1 MGGEGGGGARA
12 GGVSAAKRPGVVY
25 LSRLPPFLKPLKVRQ
40 MLEKHGELGRVYLA
54 PEDPAINKRRKREG
68 RPTGKS
74 FTEGW
79 VEFVDKRVAKRV
91 AGELNG
97 QPMGGKRRSR
107 YYHDLWSMKYLH
119 KFKWDFL
126 TEEIRQRGKIRE
138 QRLAAEIS
146 AAKKEKEFYL
156 SRVDQ
161 ATGLEAMQE
170 RRAQREREGKGGAGE
185 RARGKADKKATQMK
199 ASQQKI
205 VRKFRQ
211 RDSKP
216 DPGAAGAKRVSE
228 GLLGLVAGKR

>member
-1 MGGEGGGGARA
+1 MGAGDGGAA
-12 GGVSAAKRPGVVY
+12 PRPGVVY
-25 LSRLPPFLKPLKVRQ
+25 LSRLPPFMKPLKVRQ
-40 MLEKHGELGRVYLA
+40 MLERHGELGRVYLA

-79 VEFVDKRVAKRV
+79 VEFADKRVAKRV

-107 YYHDLWSMKYLH
+107 YYHDLWSLKYLH

-126 TEEIRQRGKIRE
+126 TEEIRQRGKVRE
-138 QRLAAEIS
+138 QRLAAEIA

-161 ATGLEAMQE
+161 ATGLEAMRE
-170 RRAQREREGKGGAGE
+170 RQRERERQGKGGAGE
-185 RARGKADKKATQMK
+185 RAQGKAGKEAARMGVTQK
-199 ASQQKI
+199 KI

-211 RDSKP
+211 RNAKP
-216 DPGAAGAKRVSE
+216 DPGTAGAARVSE